1 MNMRKKIWFV
11 FCLCTGLLYGQTQE
25 KQGSIWDQAG
35 SKAQASDQKG
45 KEGAAEGVLAIPMEG
60 AVDPREYVVG
70 PFDIFTLAFWGSPP
84 LQYTMP
90 VTPEGT
96 LLIPTVGEIRVADLT
111 LAAAK
116 ARVEQAVAQK
126 YHPGSFTMTL
136 IRPRS
141 VIVTLR
147 GFVARPGKYIASS
160 VDRVEKIL
168 LEGASE
174 VQSPN
179 LTYSIPA
186 LTPSGLPVFPQDFKV
201 PKISSKPTVDEQV
214 STRNIRLVRRRGD
227 TLRVDI
233 PKYYATLDS
242 RYNPFLIDG
251 DLIIVPNKT
260 RSSGFVSVLGGV
272 NAPGD
277 YEYAEGDSVL
287 GLIRIAEGFLETA
300 DRRAAVLYREMDND
314 STQEIAID
322 LAAILSGKAGDVAL
336 RRGDRLLIRHREVRR
351 KDAQV
356 TIGGEVAFPGVYPI
370 SLGSTKLSQVVRLA
384 GGLTAQALPGAS
396 ILWRKDEKYSI
407 PDAAQLEYLTYLR
420 SHQFSMI
427 DSTYFFLN
435 LKLGRQP
442 VVVHFK
448 ELLAQKDSSYDVLLS
463 ANDYLYI
470 ASNNRSVVVM
480 GQVGDPGYV
489 AFVPGADYRYYIKKA
504 GDFQEL
510 ADEGEVR
517 IIKGGSMSWFEPGET
532 TIEPGDHIW
541 VPKQTKKTFQTYF
554 GVVRDIGS
562 FAIAVATLIFAVRAT
577 R

>member
-1 MNMRKKIWFV
+1 MNMRRKIWFV
-11 FCLCTGLLYGQTQE
+11 FFLCTGLMYGQTQE
-25 KQGSIWDQAG
+25 KQGSIWDQAT
-35 SKAQASDQKG
+35 SKAPASDQKG
-45 KEGAAEGVLAIPMEG
+45 KEGAAESVVSIPMEG
-60 AVDPREYVVG
+60 PVDPRQYIVG
-70 PFDIFTLAFWGSPP
+70 PFDLFTLAFWGSPP

-90 VTPEGT
+90 VTPEGS
-96 LLIPTVGEIRVADLT
+96 LLIPTVGEIHVADLT

-116 ARVEQAVAQK
+116 NRVEQAVAQK

-141 VIVTLR
+141 LIVTLR
-147 GFVARPGKYIASS
+147 GSVPRPGKYIASS
-160 VDRVEKIL
+160 VDRVEKVL

-174 VQSPN
+174 VQTPS
-179 LTYSIPA
+179 LTYAIPA
-186 LTPSGLPVFPQDFKV
+186 LTPSGLPVFQQDFRV
-201 PKISSKPTVDEQV
+201 PKISSKPILDDQV
-214 STRNIRLVRRRGD
+214 STRNIRLIRRGGD

-242 RYNPFLIDG
+242 KYNPFLTDG

-287 GLIRIAEGFLETA
+287 GLIRIAEGLLETA
-300 DRRAAVLYREMDND
+300 DRRSAMLYREMDND

-322 LAAILSGKAGDVAL
+322 LAGILSGKISDVPL
-336 RRGDRLLIRHREVRR
+336 RRGDRVLVRNREVRR

-356 TIGGEVAFPGVYPI
+356 TVGGEVAFPGVYPI
-370 SLGSTKLSQVVRLA
+370 SLGTTKLSHIIRLA
-384 GGLTAQALPGAS
+384 GGLTTQALPGAS
-396 ILWRKDEKYSI
+396 VLWRKDEKYSI

-420 SHQFSMI
+420 SHQFSMV
-427 DSTYFFLN
+427 DSMYYFLN

-448 ELLAQKDSSYDVLLS
+448 ELLAKNDSSFDVLLS

-470 ASNNRSVVVM
+470 ASNSRSVVVQ

-489 AFVPGADYRYYIKKA
+489 PFVPGADYRYYIRKA

-517 IIKGGSMSWFEPGET
+517 IIKGGAMSWFEPGDT

-541 VPKQTKKTFQTYF
+541 VPKQSKKSFQTYF
-554 GVVRDIGS
+554 AVVRDIGS